1 MAGQPT
7 PRRFQFRLL
16 TLMIAVTLVA
26 VICGVVEWDV
36 RDRLRM
42 IQERDAARERLLL
55 EKRIAAGWEATAE
68 RKDLELRALKDR
80 AAASR
85 SANQP

>member
-1 MAGQPT
+1 MTDQPA

-55 EKRIAAGWEATAE
+55 EKRIAAGWKRRPNGKTWSCA
-68 RKDLELRALKDR
+68 
-80 AAASR
+80 
-85 SANQP
+85 P